1 MLCMVVFFEK
11 LEEFR
16 IICLQ
21 ATCDGHRL
29 RIGFSLPPYTI
40 ITHSVKRRQSVE
52 PVCAN
57 GHRQGLLL
65 SRRPGPQDV
74 LRRPWSPVTV
84 ENNGA
89 ISGMYKWIL
98 D

>member
-57 GHRQGLLL
+57 GLGSNPGESMDVCKCLRGTSDPQPPVRGL
-65 SRRPGPQDV
+65 
-74 LRRPWSPVTV
+74 
-84 ENNGA
+84 NGA
-89 ISGMYKWIL
+89 GPPKEH
-98 D
+98 